1 MKPAIHP
8 EMVDCT
14 VTCSCGYTFVTL
26 STEEAMRV
34 EICANCHPY
43 FTGTQRLVDTAG
55 QVERFNRRFGKR
67 TVETEPEPAPAKK
80 PAKAKAAE
88 APAAEAA
95 ANGAAEA
102 PEAEA
107 DETPEAKPA
116 AEAPEARADGKPEA
130 KADEKPADA

>member
-67 TVETEPEPAPAKK
+67 TVEPEPEPAPAKK
-80 PAKAKAAE
+80 PAKAK
-88 APAAEAA
+88 
-95 ANGAAEA
+95 AAEA

-130 KADEKPADA
+130 KADEKPEAKADEKPADA

>member
-26 STEEAMRV
+26 STEETMRV

-67 TVETEPEPAPAKK
+67 APEPEPAPAKK
-80 PAKAKAAE
+80 PAKAAAKD
-88 APAAEAA
+88 EAA
-95 ANGAAEA
+95 PEASTNGAAAEA
-102 PEAEA
+102 PEAKADAAPEAKA
-107 DETPEAKPA
+107 DETS
-116 AEAPEARADGKPEA
+116 EA
-130 KADEKPADA
+130 KADEKPADADA